1 MTAPAPAIELGFFV
15 EHEALFYKAS
25 TEQPCLK
32 ICQAFEITDIAQ
44 NAGKAEYV
52 IKISFQSVAQQ
63 KQTILIDLRWSN
75 NKLRS
80 MLDAAAFEIDVND
93 TLKLSHLPRSM
104 FKKRGVKVS
113 HC

>member
-52 IKISFQSVAQQ
+52 IKISFQIFHN
-63 KQTILIDLRWSN
+63 QT
-75 NKLRS
+75 
-80 MLDAAAFEIDVND
+80 AFV
-93 TLKLSHLPRSM
+93 LY
-104 FKKRGVKVS
+104 
-113 HC
+113 